1 MLYYLTYSMVD
12 QGDSKS
18 SPLRWDPIQKIYIE
32 VRSMQHA
39 RELDELNEQIQN
51 HINEEN
57 EYEMYLNNQ
66 IDEYNVSMM
75 QAPLIWD
82 PRKNKYVEVN
92 NLEDAI
98 KIDKLNEIIENH
110 EKEENKYYEYCDNLL
125 REYDINYLKNLIEK
139 YK

>member
-1 MLYYLTYSMVD
+1 MVD
-12 QGDSKS
+12 QGNSRS
-18 SPLRWDPIQKIYIE
+18 SSLRWDPIQKIYIE

-66 IDEYNVSMM
+66 INENDNNVIMI

-82 PRKNKYVEVN
+82 PRKKKYIEVN
-92 NLEDAI
+92 NSRDAV

-110 EKEENKYYEYCDNLL
+110 EKEENKYYEYYNNLL
-125 REYDINYLKNLIEK
+125 RGYDLNYLKN
-139 YK
+139 